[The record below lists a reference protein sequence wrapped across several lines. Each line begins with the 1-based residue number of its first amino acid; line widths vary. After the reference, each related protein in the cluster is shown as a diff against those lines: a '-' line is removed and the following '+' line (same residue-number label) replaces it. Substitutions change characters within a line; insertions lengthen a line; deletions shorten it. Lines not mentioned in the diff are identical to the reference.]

1 MWIKSYI
8 EYKTKEL
15 IECKLLF
22 KHGKIQEFEMD
33 FFSGIKPFEN
43 NSELADNIEILKTY
57 KQDESNK
64 FCKYFIKKSVNK
76 EVLKM
81 FLDINYIQYLKL
93 QWQLKHFLIQ
103 SKDIKI
109 ELLKYVIFGIIGY
122 LIANF
127 QSKNPPN
134 QSPNNKDNTEQTKSN
149 ALNNADKK
157 IDSLIITK

>member
-22 KHGKIQEFEMD
+22 KHGKIQEIEME

-93 QWQLKHFLIQ
+93 QWQLKYFLIQ
-103 SKDIKI
+103 SKDHYYPK
-109 ELLKYVIFGIIGY
+109 V
-122 LIANF
+122 F
-127 QSKNPPN
+127 QK
-134 QSPNNKDNTEQTKSN
+134 
-149 ALNNADKK
+149 
-157 IDSLIITK
+157 

>member
-1 MWIKSYI
+1 
-8 EYKTKEL
+8 
-15 IECKLLF
+15 
-22 KHGKIQEFEMD
+22 
-33 FFSGIKPFEN
+33 
-43 NSELADNIEILKTY
+43 
-57 KQDESNK
+57 
-64 FCKYFIKKSVNK
+64 
-76 EVLKM
+76 M

-109 ELLKYVIFGIIGY
+109 ELLKYVLFGIIGY

>member
-8 EYKTKEL
+8 EYKSKNL
-15 IECKLLF
+15 IECNLLF
-22 KHGKIQEFEMD
+22 KNGKIQEIEMD

-57 KQDESNK
+57 KQNESNM
-64 FCKYFIKKSVNK
+64 FCKYFIKKSVNN

-81 FLDINYIQYLKL
+81 FLHINYIQYIKL
-93 QWQLKHFLIQ
+93 QWQLKYFLIQ

-134 QSPNNKDNTEQTKSN
+134 QSPNNKDNIEQTKSN

-157 IDSLIITK
+157 IDSLFITK